1 MPEQTNAADAL
12 WESLSPRVEPFSG
25 NPMVFY
31 NHDGD
36 CIELVLSDESFT
48 ATRIDPLLTVYIGR
62 ESGELV
68 GAVIKGVKAFIQK
81 VLVRAPGFGIEVEDG
96 KIKLEYLF
104 LARLWTAQSP
114 PSGTILRTYRKLRDL
129 AEARDLRADLELEAA

>member
-1 MPEQTNAADAL
+1 MMPEQTNAAGAL
-12 WESLSPRVEPFSG
+12 WESLSPHVEPFSG

-48 ATRIDPLLTVYIGR
+48 ATRIDSLLTVYTGR

-81 VLVRAPGFGIEVEDG
+81 VLVHAPGFSIEVEDG
-96 KIKLEYLF
+96 QIKLEYLF
-104 LARLWTAQSP
+104 LAQLWTSNP

-129 AEARDLRADLELEAA
+129 AEARDLRAELELEPA